1 MTLKYRG
8 IAYQVSS
15 TNINTPQTKTSAKY
29 RGQSYLLRQFVAPK
43 KTSDAS
49 SMTYRGV
56 CYENGDISRPQS
68 IPEIS
73 INSSVA

>member
-8 IAYQVSS
+8 IAYQVNS
-15 TNINTPQTKTSAKY
+15 TNINTPQTQTSAKY
-29 RGQSYLLRQFVAPK
+29 RGQSYLLRQFVVPRE
-43 KTSDAS
+43 TSDAS

-56 CYENGDISRPQS
+56 CYENANISRPQS
-68 IPEIS
+68 IPQMS